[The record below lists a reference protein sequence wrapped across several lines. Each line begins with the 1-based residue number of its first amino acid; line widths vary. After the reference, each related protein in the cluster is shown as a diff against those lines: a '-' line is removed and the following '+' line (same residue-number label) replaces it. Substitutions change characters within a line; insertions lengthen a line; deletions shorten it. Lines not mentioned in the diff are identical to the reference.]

1 MRTAPRAAEGL
12 IFLPPCIQ
20 PLPTTK
26 QSVSLSMVGSD
37 RRQSM
42 PYGLASR
49 CRLIFHVR
57 AARWIRRSGSKAT
70 KNTWGRAATYLGGH
84 QIVTCASGPWW
95 FGEGVRRIPPAIAG
109 GVSGA

>member
-1 MRTAPRAAEGL
+1 
-12 IFLPPCIQ
+12 
-20 PLPTTK
+20 
-26 QSVSLSMVGSD
+26 
-37 RRQSM
+37 M

-84 QIVTCASGPWW
+84 QIVTRASGPWW
-95 FGEGVRRIPPAIAG
+95 FGEGVRRIPPSDRWRGKRCLMRVMAG
-109 GVSGA
+109 LPIRSTMKRLTPDG